1 LPPPASFTMIA
12 ISSKPNVFVI
22 THEFFPMRGG
32 IATYVEEM
40 ARASVDLGYEV
51 EVWAPHSVQA
61 DDRKWPFQVIRIP
74 LRGTQNLSCQL
85 RMARQMIRE
94 RRRLRKGIV
103 YLPEPGP
110 VLAMTYL
117 HFFKAFQPAR
127 MIITFHGTE
136 ILRFASRPTARLLVR
151 QLIKKADLVTTSSRF
166 ANQLLK
172 NHFPV
177 ANSKTRLTPCA
188 LRTDFRAVPARR
200 KPNSEKVIILTVGRL
215 HPRKGQVHILEAL
228 ERLPE
233 NLRRQV
239 EYWII
244 GRGGKG
250 NYEARLREMADRS
263 SIPVTF
269 LGMIDNNDLETFYQ
283 RADIFAMTS
292 INHEKSIEGFGQV
305 YLEAAAFGL
314 PIVAHDVGGVS
325 EAVCDGKTGILVEPN
340 DGDRLTEAFERL
352 IRNPD
357 LRRSLGESGRVWA
370 HDRSWSD
377 SARLLFQPT
386 MVD

>member
-1 LPPPASFTMIA
+1 MIA
-12 ISSKPNVFVI
+12 ISKKSSVFVI

-51 EVWAPHSVQA
+51 EVWAPHSPQA
-61 DDRKWPFQVIRIP
+61 DDRHFPFRVLRIP
-74 LRGTQNLSCQL
+74 LRGTQDLSCQI

-117 HFFKAFQPAR
+117 HYFKAFKPAR

-136 ILRFASRPTARLLVR
+136 ILRFASRPAARLLVR
-151 QLIKKADLVTTSSRF
+151 QLIKRADLVTTSSRF
-166 ANQLLK
+166 AHQLLK

-177 ANSKTRLTPCA
+177 ANCKTRLTPCA
-188 LRTDFRAVPARR
+188 LRTDFRATASTR
-200 KPNSEKVIILTVGRL
+200 KSVSDKVIILTVGRL
-215 HPRKGQVHILEAL
+215 HPRKGQIHILEAL
-228 ERLPE
+228 EHLPE
-233 NLRRQV
+233 GLHDRV

-244 GRGGKG
+244 GRGAKG

-263 SIPVTF
+263 RVAVTF
-269 LGMIDNNDLETFYQ
+269 LGVIDNDDLETFYQ

-292 INHEKSIEGFGQV
+292 INHEKSVEGFGQV
-305 YLEAAAFGL
+305 YLEASAFGL
-314 PIVAHDVGGVS
+314 PVVAHDVGGVS
-325 EAVCDGKTGILVEPN
+325 EAVCNGKTGILVEPHDR
-340 DGDRLTEAFERL
+340 DGLTEAFAQL
-352 IRNPD
+352 IGNPD
-357 LRRSLGESGRVWA
+357 LRRSLGENGRIWA

-377 SARLLFQPT
+377 SARLLYEP
-386 MVD
+386 VDGRAMEID